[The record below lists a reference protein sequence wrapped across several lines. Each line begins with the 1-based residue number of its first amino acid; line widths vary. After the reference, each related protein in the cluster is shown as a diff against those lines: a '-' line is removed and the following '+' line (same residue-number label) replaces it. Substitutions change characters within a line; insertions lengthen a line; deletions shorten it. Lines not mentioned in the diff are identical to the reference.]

1 MSVQQERQPKK
12 SSVLWLL
19 RAIPVSLGTA
29 RSEKPA
35 AALLLAASPGDQD
48 ARAVSGGG
56 GA

>member
-1 MSVQQERQPKK
+1 MSIQQERQPKK

-29 RSEKPA
+29 RSEKPE